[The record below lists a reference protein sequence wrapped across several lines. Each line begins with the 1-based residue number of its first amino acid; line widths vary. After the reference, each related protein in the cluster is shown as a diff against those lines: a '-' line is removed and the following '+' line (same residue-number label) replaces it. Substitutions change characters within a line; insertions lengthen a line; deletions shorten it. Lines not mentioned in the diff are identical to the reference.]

1 MQYVRPFRGV
11 VLSVLFGVALLFVGC
26 DSGGVNG
33 GNQPPTVDI
42 AVSSS
47 TVDVGT
53 QVVLDGSGSSDP
65 DGGTLSYS
73 WSLNTP
79 SGSQAS
85 LSDASVAQPT
95 FTPDVAGD
103 YTATLEVSDGDATR
117 SASTTITAESA
128 QASTTELSGTISS
141 DSTLTA
147 DRNYLVTGP
156 LTVADGAMLTIEP
169 GVHLPFESGAGLYI
183 NSNSVLDADGTSSE
197 PITMTAT
204 NGNKQAGWWE
214 GVFIFSAEPNNL
226 LNYVEIRHTGSGS
239 PNSIGEE
246 AGVAVAGGSALSVT
260 NTTIA
265 ESDAYGLYL
274 NEADAT
280 LDAFSNN
287 TFSGNADA
295 PVYIPFTN
303 IGLIDSGSS
312 FPDGTT
318 VRVWGTTI
326 TGDKD
331 VTVNALSDNTP
342 YRFTDGTSSIGVAT
356 GGNSTV
362 TINPGVEMRFAA
374 DVGLHVNDG
383 SVLSAAGTA
392 EDPITM
398 AATTGNAQ
406 QGWWQGVFVFSG
418 NANNRLDH
426 VEVRHAGSS
435 SPNSTGDGGV
445 VIAGGSALS
454 VTSTTITESG
464 AYGLLMNE
472 ADATLDAFSNN
483 TFSGNADAPVYIF
496 FNDIGMID
504 NGSSF
509 PDDSTVRVR
518 GMTISGD
525 RDMTV
530 NALSGDTPYR
540 FTDATPAI
548 GDPTGGSS
556 TVTINPGVEMRFAAD
571 VGLYINN
578 GSVLSAAGTAG
589 DPITMTAT
597 AGNAQQGWWEGIYVF
612 SDNPN
617 SRLEYVEVRHAGG
630 GSPNSV
636 PEAAN
641 IGVSTYSTIE
651 VSNSTIKDSGNHGVF
666 CDSPSSLTGSGNTY
680 QNNAGQDVAGCQ

>member
-85 LSDASVAQPT
+85 LSDASVVQPT

-246 AGVAVAGGSALSVT
+246 AGVAHPVPLHRRDLVHRGGHGGQLDSDDQPRRRDEVRGRRGPARQRRLGLVGGGHGRGPDHDGRHHGQRPAGLVAG
-260 NTTIA
+260 
-265 ESDAYGLYL
+265 
-274 NEADAT
+274 
-280 LDAFSNN
+280 
-287 TFSGNADA
+287 
-295 PVYIPFTN
+295 
-303 IGLIDSGSS
+303 
-312 FPDGTT
+312 
-318 VRVWGTTI
+318 
-326 TGDKD
+326 
-331 VTVNALSDNTP
+331 
-342 YRFTDGTSSIGVAT
+342 
-356 GGNSTV
+356 
-362 TINPGVEMRFAA
+362 
-374 DVGLHVNDG
+374 
-383 SVLSAAGTA
+383 
-392 EDPITM
+392 
-398 AATTGNAQ
+398 
-406 QGWWQGVFVFSG
+406 
-418 NANNRLDH
+418 
-426 VEVRHAGSS
+426 
-435 SPNSTGDGGV
+435 
-445 VIAGGSALS
+445 
-454 VTSTTITESG
+454 
-464 AYGLLMNE
+464 
-472 ADATLDAFSNN
+472 
-483 TFSGNADAPVYIF
+483 
-496 FNDIGMID
+496 
-504 NGSSF
+504 
-509 PDDSTVRVR
+509 RVR
-518 GMTISGD
+518 
-525 RDMTV
+525 
-530 NALSGDTPYR
+530 L
-540 FTDATPAI
+540 F
-548 GDPTGGSS
+548 
-556 TVTINPGVEMRFAAD
+556 
-571 VGLYINN
+571 
-578 GSVLSAAGTAG
+578 
-589 DPITMTAT
+589 
-597 AGNAQQGWWEGIYVF
+597 
-612 SDNPN
+612 
-617 SRLEYVEVRHAGG
+617 
-630 GSPNSV
+630 
-636 PEAAN
+636 
-641 IGVSTYSTIE
+641 
-651 VSNSTIKDSGNHGVF
+651 
-666 CDSPSSLTGSGNTY
+666 
-680 QNNAGQDVAGCQ
+680 GQRQ